1 MHVIARPVHHH
12 RLAFHA
18 ADGSCEIRKEF
29 RPDFA
34 AEIRLP
40 LLGAEDRV
48 NEDAGV
54 GVGHV
59 MPPLPG
65 LDVLWRTLSHGWFA
79 VGYITP
85 PLPGLKLA
93 LMGNAPGG
101 SSRYV

>member
-1 MHVIARPVHHH
+1 MHVIARPIHHH

-48 NEDAGV
+48 NEAVTALHHSYHEYRAHHKLPPRLSGV
-54 GVGHV
+54 CLSTLTGEGQARGTTR
-59 MPPLPG
+59 G
-65 LDVLWRTLSHGWFA
+65 LRNCD
-79 VGYITP
+79 
-85 PLPGLKLA
+85 KL
-93 LMGNAPGG
+93 LIRF
-101 SSRYV
+101 SR